1 MVHVMDHL
9 VLDGSSFRGRF
20 RPMGGEIERRSIAAQ
35 LADRIEREI
44 RTSVWADELP
54 GKRTLADRYGVN
66 VKTAA
71 SAIDLLCRRGLLG
84 PARAGMGRAILPSS
98 EISGAR
104 KKRGGKRLLVI
115 HQSGG
120 GLNLEDY
127 GLGQLM
133 AGCWEKHEG
142 EVAWT
147 SVDFPHCKSPGPL
160 LDLLIQRHG
169 PHALLLLS
177 PGGGWHRAAAERLP
191 FYMAGGPFEA
201 DLPLSLGAC
210 AIDHEV
216 KRVVK
221 LLRDLGHRRILAPS
235 GGRSERVWRSIVDGL
250 EADAGSK
257 PDRGT
262 WEDYCPRFP
271 EHVPD
276 AWAGYWK
283 KAFMRVDPTAVIVFD
298 DTALLSLYGHC
309 SSQGLRIPRDLTVV
323 SMNYEP
329 RFEWLMPRPAM
340 MRYPL
345 KPAVAH
351 FQQWIKGGLKPVGRK
366 YFPLAIVEG
375 ESVARPQG
383 LRGRLSAGS
392 GS

>member
-1 MVHVMDHL
+1 
-9 VLDGSSFRGRF
+9 
-20 RPMGGEIERRSIAAQ
+20 MGGDIERRTISAQ

-44 RTSVWADELP
+44 RTGVWTDELP

-71 SAIDLLCRRGLLG
+71 AAIDLLGGRSLLG
-84 PARAGMGRAILPSS
+84 PVRAGRGRVILPPPETSR
-98 EISGAR
+98 GLR
-104 KKRGGKRLLVI
+104 KRGGKRLLVI
-115 HQSGG
+115 HQTGG
-120 GLNLEDY
+120 DLNLEDY
-127 GLGQLM
+127 GLAQLM
-133 AGCWEKHEG
+133 AACWEKHEG

-160 LDLLIQRHG
+160 LDSLIQRHA

-250 EADAGSK
+250 QADAGSK
-257 PDRGT
+257 PDKGN

-271 EHVPD
+271 EHVPE

-309 SSQGLRIPRDLTVV
+309 SVQGLRIPRDLTVV

-340 MRYPL
+340 MRYPA

-375 ESVARPQG
+375 ESAARPRG
-383 LRGRLSAGS
+383 ARGRLNAGS
-392 GS
+392 

>member
-9 VLDGSSFRGRF
+9 VLDGSPFRGRF
-20 RPMGGEIERRSIAAQ
+20 HFMGGDIERRSIAVQ

-44 RTSVWADELP
+44 RAGVWADELP
-54 GKRTLADRYGVN
+54 GKRTLSERYGVN

-71 SAIDLLCRRGLLG
+71 SAIDLLGQRALLG
-84 PARAGMGRAILPSS
+84 PARAGRGRAILPAP
-98 EISGAR
+98 ETAGAR

-115 HQSGG
+115 HRTGG
-120 GLNLEDY
+120 DLNLEDY
-127 GLGQLM
+127 GLTQQM
-133 AGCWEKHEG
+133 AACWEKHEG

-160 LDLLIQRHG
+160 LDALIQRHS

-177 PGGGWHRAAAERLP
+177 AGGGWHRAAAERLP

-201 DLPLSLGAC
+201 DLPISLGAC

-221 LLRDLGHRRILAPS
+221 LLRELGHRRILAPS

-250 EADAGSK
+250 EADARSK
-257 PDRGT
+257 PETGT

-298 DTALLSLYGHC
+298 DTALLSLYGYC
-309 SSQGLRIPRDLTVV
+309 SVQGLRIPRDLTVV

-329 RFEWLMPRPAM
+329 RFEWLVPQPAM
-340 MRYPL
+340 LRYPA

-366 YFPLAIVEG
+366 YFPLSIIEG

-383 LRGRLSAGS
+383 VRGQLSAGS
-392 GS
+392 